1 MAGQKVVQ
9 DERPFLS
16 VLVPSYYSD
25 KTLPETL
32 NSILEQTFHSWQLIV
47 CDDGTAG
54 FDPVVLELQIR
65 ERLPEGCTARIIG
78 HPQNVGTVRNLNAA
92 LREATGQW
100 VMLLAADD
108 VLAGARTLEKL
119 SAVADNTTKPWIV
132 SRTEL
137 CDEALH
143 HTGKFSPAEMESLR
157 EKTAAALNEKLC
169 MGCILPST
177 GNLYRRALL
186 EELGGFDETYRLVE
200 DWPTFLKLTR
210 VGITPEFCAEV
221 FVLHRG
227 GGVSWSSAN
236 QNQIYQRDLIETMR
250 REILPHLEKMPEKDR
265 FSIRRRSEDKAA
277 IYELRFERRGFWPR
291 LKWLFQHGGVIVRKL
306 IERA

>member
-9 DERPFLS
+9 DERPFIS

-32 NSILEQTFHSWQLIV
+32 DSILAQTFHSWQLIV
-47 CDDGTAG
+47 CDDGTVG
-54 FDPVVLELQIR
+54 FDPAVLELQIQ

-78 HPQNVGTVRNLNAA
+78 HPKNVGTVRNLNAA

-108 VLAGARTLEKL
+108 VLAEARTLEKL
-119 SAVADNTTKPWIV
+119 SAVAENTAKPWIV

-137 CDEALH
+137 CDEVLH
-143 HTGKFSPAEMESLR
+143 HTGKFSPVDMESLR
-157 EKTAAALNEKLC
+157 EKTAAVLNEKLC
-169 MGCILPST
+169 IGCILPST

-186 EELGGFDETYRLVE
+186 EELGGFDEAYRLVE

-210 VGITPEFCAEV
+210 AGITPELCTEV
-221 FVLHRG
+221 SVLHRG
-227 GGVSWSSAN
+227 GGVSWSSAARN
-236 QNQIYQRDLIETMR
+236 QTYQRDLIETMR
-250 REILPHLEKMPEKDR
+250 QEILPHLEKLSEKDR
-265 FSIRRRSEDKAA
+265 CSVRHRCEDKAA

-291 LKWLFQHGGVIVRKL
+291 LKWLFQHGGVIARKM
-306 IERA
+306 IERT